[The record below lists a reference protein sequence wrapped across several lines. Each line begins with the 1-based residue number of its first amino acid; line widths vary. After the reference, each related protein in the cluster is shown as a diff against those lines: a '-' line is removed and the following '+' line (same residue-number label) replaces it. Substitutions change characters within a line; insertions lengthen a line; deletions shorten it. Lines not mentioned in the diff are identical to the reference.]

1 MTELTRISITLDQ
14 ELLETLDRLTSQAG
28 LNNRSEFIRSL
39 IRKQLIE
46 EGWKRDEEA
55 VGSITLVYDHEA
67 HHLAH
72 ELVHL
77 QHQYHQQIL
86 ATTHV
91 HLNEDL
97 CVEAILIR
105 GQARDIE
112 ELARRLRGYKGVIHG
127 EISIGSTGRLLVPG
141 RSSELADQRPIK

>member
-1 MTELTRISITLDQ
+1 MNELTRISITLEQ
-14 ELLETLDRLTSQAG
+14 ELLEALDRLTGQAG
-28 LNNRSEFIRSL
+28 LNNRSEFIRGL
-39 IRKQLIE
+39 IRKHLIE

-55 VGSITLVYDHEA
+55 VGSITLVYNHEA

-77 QHQYHQQIL
+77 QHHYHEQIL

-97 CVEAILIR
+97 CVEVILIR
-105 GQARDIE
+105 GRAGDIE

-127 EISIGSTGRLLVPG
+127 DISMGSTGKLLETAGSPDPG
-141 RSSELADQRPIK
+141 HTHRNE